1 MNNLITVI
9 NKNFYLFIPIILFT
23 TNCFLCIVVPFLP
36 KVSNFRF
43 SFMTYRLNCFGA
55 CNLKNTCSTEVSQ
68 SLDL

>member
-9 NKNFYLFIPIILFT
+9 NKKFIFIPIILYT
-23 TNCFLCIVVPFLP
+23 TNCFLRIVVSFLP
-36 KVSNFRF
+36 RFSNFRF

-55 CNLKNTCSTEVSQ
+55 CNLKNNCNTEVSR